1 MKKHRRRWKNRR
13 QEQRGTLTAL
23 FSAIIFLIL
32 TVTILLVGMAVAILV
47 HTGTLHLTF
56 HTGLPAVLF
65 VAGLAGGSILMG
77 TIVGSFID
85 RAPLRALNKTIDGI
99 NKLARGNYET
109 RLQVSELPALGELA
123 ESFNT
128 LAAELQNTEML
139 RSDFVNNFSHEFKT
153 PIVSIQGFAKLLQ
166 KGNLTPEQQ
175 REYLD
180 IIVAESGRL
189 ADMATNVLSLTRVE
203 NQEIL
208 TDVTAF
214 NLSEQ
219 LRNCVLL
226 LEKKWTA
233 KNLDVMI
240 DLEVYTI
247 RASEALRKEVWIN
260 LLDNAIKFSPQNG
273 EIAVQIQPDGEKLT
287 VSVTN
292 YGPDIPLEDQNRIF
306 NKFYQ
311 GDTSHSGEG
320 TGVGLAVAKRVTDLH
335 QGRIEVS
342 SGGGKT
348 VFSVTL
354 PKSV

>member
-1 MKKHRRRWKNRR
+1 MRQHRRLRLRQ
-13 QEQRGTLTAL
+13 QEQRGALTAL
-23 FSAIIFLIL
+23 FSAIIFIIL
-32 TVTILLVGMAVAILV
+32 TVTILIVGIVTAILV
-47 HTGTLHLTF
+47 RSGSLRLSF
-56 HTGLPAVLF
+56 HTGLPAVLC
-65 VAGLAGGSILMG
+65 VIVLAVGSILTG
-77 TIVGSFID
+77 TIIGSFID
-85 RAPLRALNKTIDGI
+85 RAPLRTLNRAIDGI
-99 NKLARGNYET
+99 NQLARGSYET
-109 RLQVSELPALGELA
+109 RLEVAEQPVLQELA
-123 ESFNT
+123 ESFNI

-166 KGNLTPEQQ
+166 KGNLPPEQQ

-180 IIVAESGRL
+180 IIVAESRRL
-189 ADMATNVLSLTRVE
+189 ADMATNVLTLTKVE

-208 TDVTAF
+208 TDVTVF

-226 LEKKWTA
+226 LEKKWSA
-233 KNLDVMI
+233 KNLDMVI
-240 DLEVYTI
+240 DLEEYSTQ
-247 RASEALRKEVWIN
+247 ASEDLLKEVWIN

-273 EIAVQIQPDGEKLT
+273 EIMVQIQPGAGVLI

-292 YGPDIPLEDQNRIF
+292 YGPDIPLEDQKRIF

-320 TGVGLAVAKRVTDLH
+320 TGVGLAVAKRIIDLH
-335 QGRIEVS
+335 QGRIQVS

-348 VFSVTL
+348 VFSVSL
-354 PKSV
+354 PQSV

>member
-1 MKKHRRRWKNRR
+1 MRQHRRLRLRQ
-13 QEQRGTLTAL
+13 QEQRGALTAL
-23 FSAIIFLIL
+23 FSAIIFIIL
-32 TVTILLVGMAVAILV
+32 TVTILIVGIIIAILV
-47 HTGTLHLTF
+47 RSGSLRFSF
-56 HTGLPAVLF
+56 HTGLPAVLC
-65 VAGLAGGSILMG
+65 VTVLAVGSILTG
-77 TIVGSFID
+77 TIIGSFID
-85 RAPLRALNKTIDGI
+85 RAPLRALNRAIDGI
-99 NKLARGNYET
+99 NQLARGSYET
-109 RLQVSELPALGELA
+109 RLEVAELPVLQELA
-123 ESFNT
+123 ESFNI

-166 KGNLTPEQQ
+166 KGNLPPEQQ
-175 REYLD
+175 REYLN

-189 ADMATNVLSLTRVE
+189 ADMATNVLTLTKVE

-208 TDVTAF
+208 TDVTVF

-226 LEKKWTA
+226 LEKKWSA
-233 KNLDVMI
+233 KNLDMMI
-240 DLEVYTI
+240 DLEEYSI
-247 RASEALRKEVWIN
+247 QASEDLLKEVWIN

-273 EIAVQIQPDGEKLT
+273 EIMVQIRPGAGMLT

-292 YGPDIPLEDQNRIF
+292 YGPDIPPEDQKRIF

-320 TGVGLAVAKRVTDLH
+320 AGVGLAVAKRIIDLH
-335 QGRIEVS
+335 QGRIQVS

-348 VFSVTL
+348 VFSVSL
-354 PKSV
+354 PQSV

>member
-1 MKKHRRRWKNRR
+1 MKKR
-13 QEQRGTLTAL
+13 QRQGRYLQREQRGALTAL

-32 TVTILLVGMAVAILV
+32 TVTIFIVAIVIVILV
-47 HTGTLHLTF
+47 RTGTLHLSF
-56 HTGLPAVLF
+56 HSGLPAVLF
-65 VAGLAGGSILMG
+65 TAGLAIGSIVMG

-85 RAPLRALNKTIDGI
+85 RAPLRVLNKTINGI
-99 NKLARGNYET
+99 NRLAKGDYET
-109 RLQVSELPALGELA
+109 RIKVSDPPMFLALA
-123 ESFNT
+123 ERFTT

-180 IIVAESGRL
+180 IIVTESGRL

-208 TDVTAF
+208 TDVTSF

-233 KNLDVMI
+233 KNLDMAI
-240 DLEVYTI
+240 DLEEYNI
-247 RASEALRKEVWIN
+247 RASEDLLKEVWIN
-260 LLDNAIKFSPQNG
+260 LLDNAIKFSPQSG
-273 EIAVQIQPDGEKLT
+273 EIMVQIQPGEGTLT
-287 VSVTN
+287 VSITN
-292 YGPDIPLEDQNRIF
+292 YGPDIPPEDQKRIF

-320 TGVGLAVAKRVTDLH
+320 TGVGLAVAKRVIDLH
-335 QGRIEVS
+335 QGSIQVS
-342 SGGGKT
+342 SDGGKT

-354 PKSV
+354 TNS

>member
-1 MKKHRRRWKNRR
+1 MRKHRRRWKNRR
-13 QEQRGTLTAL
+13 QEQRGALTAL

-32 TVTILLVGMAVAILV
+32 TVTILLAGAAVAILIQ
-47 HTGTLHLTF
+47 TGTLRLSL

-65 VAGLAGGSILMG
+65 VAVLAVGSIVMG
-77 TIVGSFID
+77 TIAGSFID
-85 RAPLRALNKTIDGI
+85 RAPLRVLNKTIDGI
-99 NKLARGNYET
+99 NKLAKGSYET

-233 KNLDVMI
+233 KSLDMVI
-240 DLEVYTI
+240 DLEEYTI
-247 RASEALRKEVWIN
+247 QASEDLLREVWIN

-273 EIAVQIQPDGEKLT
+273 EVMVQIQPGEGTLT

-292 YGPDIPLEDQNRIF
+292 YGPDIPPEDQ
-306 NKFYQ
+306 K
-311 GDTSHSGEG
+311 
-320 TGVGLAVAKRVTDLH
+320 
-335 QGRIEVS
+335 
-342 SGGGKT
+342 
-348 VFSVTL
+348 
-354 PKSV
+354 

>member
-1 MKKHRRRWKNRR
+1 MKQHRRRWRDRR
-13 QEQRGTLTAL
+13 RKQRGALTAL
-23 FSAIIFLIL
+23 FSAISFLIL
-32 TVTILLVGMAVAILV
+32 TVTILLVGVAVAFLV
-47 HTGTLHLTF
+47 HTGALRLSF

-65 VAGLAGGSILMG
+65 VAVLAIGSIVMG
-77 TIVGSFID
+77 TIVASFID

-99 NKLARGNYET
+99 NKLARGSYET
-109 RLQVSELPALGELA
+109 RLQVSEIPALGELA

-166 KGNLTPEQQ
+166 KGNLSPEEQ

-180 IIVAESGRL
+180 IIVTESGHL
-189 ADMATNVLSLTRVE
+189 ADMATNVLSLTKVE

-208 TDVTAF
+208 TNITAF

-233 KNLDVMI
+233 KNLDMII
-240 DLEVYTI
+240 DLEEYTI
-247 RASEALRKEVWIN
+247 RACEELLKEVWIN
-260 LLDNAIKFSPQNG
+260 LLDNAIKFSPQGG
-273 EIAVQIQPDGEKLT
+273 EVMVQIQPGQGTLT
-287 VSVTN
+287 VSITN
-292 YGPDIPLEDQNRIF
+292 YGPDIPPEDQKRIF

-320 TGVGLAVAKRVTDLH
+320 TGVGLAVAKRVIDLH
-335 QGRIEVS
+335 QGSIHVS

-348 VFSVTL
+348 VFSATL
-354 PKSV
+354 MNP

>member
-1 MKKHRRRWKNRR
+1 MKQHRRRWWDRR
-13 QEQRGTLTAL
+13 REQRGALTAL
-23 FSAIIFLIL
+23 FSAISFLIL
-32 TVTILLVGMAVAILV
+32 TVTILLVGVAVAFLV
-47 HTGTLHLTF
+47 HTGALRLSF

-65 VAGLAGGSILMG
+65 VAVLAIGSIVMG
-77 TIVGSFID
+77 TIVASFID

-99 NKLARGNYET
+99 NKLARGSYET
-109 RLQVSELPALGELA
+109 RLQVSEIPALGELA

-166 KGNLTPEQQ
+166 KGNLSPEEQ

-180 IIVAESGRL
+180 IIVTESGRL
-189 ADMATNVLSLTRVE
+189 ADMATNVLSLTKVE

-208 TDVTAF
+208 TNITAF

-233 KNLDVMI
+233 KNLDMII
-240 DLEVYTI
+240 DLEEYTI
-247 RASEALRKEVWIN
+247 RACEELLKEVWIN
-260 LLDNAIKFSPQNG
+260 LLDNAIKFSPQGG
-273 EIAVQIQPDGEKLT
+273 EVMVQIQPGQGTLT
-287 VSVTN
+287 VSITN
-292 YGPDIPLEDQNRIF
+292 YGPDIPPEDQKRIF

-320 TGVGLAVAKRVTDLH
+320 TGVGLAVAKRVIDLH
-335 QGRIEVS
+335 QGSIHVS

-348 VFSVTL
+348 VFSATL
-354 PKSV
+354 MNP